1 VNTVLR
7 HIEQVEEDMRTHWVA
22 ALAVVAVGLY
32 ACDSG
37 RSERTIRDRETGE
50 SVTVRTGPALAAP
63 RNMPAFAPIYPG
75 AAILSSMDG
84 ISGSSSDGGVQTG
97 GMVSFSTKDDPE
109 RVARFYRAR
118 LDASNLTERGDA
130 NVNGAMILSGTAA
143 EDTGDGVQISIA
155 PSGEGEGSVVTLIY
169 SRGNG

>member
-1 VNTVLR
+1 
-7 HIEQVEEDMRTHWVA
+7 MRTHWVA

-118 LDASNLTERGDA
+118 LDASNLTERGPVKA
-130 NVNGAMILSGTAA
+130 RAVS
-143 EDTGDGVQISIA
+143 
-155 PSGEGEGSVVTLIY
+155 
-169 SRGNG
+169 